1 MAVAFDIQRVAIAQM
16 APKLGDIGANLERH
30 HEYIREASA
39 QGAHLIVF
47 PELGLTGYQTQDLTL
62 EVARSAAS
70 PEIQS
75 IVDMSKEIDVLF
87 SFVEETD
94 DHRFYVTAL
103 YASKGEVVH
112 KHRKVYLPTYGMF
125 DERRYFAPGD
135 RFDVWKSSLGTLG
148 VLICED
154 AWHLSAPYLLAM
166 QKATLLLVP
175 ASSPWRNTMA
185 AAEFGSHAFWRHL
198 LQMYAQLLGVHI
210 VFANRVGY
218 EDGVHFY
225 GGSGIV
231 APNGSWLVEAGTGES
246 ELIVAEIDRRLT
258 RRTRYTT
265 PLVRDE
271 RVHLVA
277 SQLQALLQRGD
288 FGAPGH

>member
-1 MAVAFDIQRVAIAQM
+1 MASDIQRVAIAQI
-16 APKLGDIGANLERH
+16 APKLGDLGANLERH

-39 QGAHLIVF
+39 QGAQLIVF

-62 EVARSAAS
+62 EVARSATS

-75 IVDMSKEIDVLF
+75 IVDQSREIDVLF
-87 SFVEETD
+87 SFVEETQ
-94 DHRFYVTAL
+94 DHLFYVTAL
-103 YASKGEVVH
+103 YASQGKVVH

-135 RFDVWKSSLGTLG
+135 RFDAYASSLGTASI
-148 VLICED
+148 LICED

-166 QKATLLLVP
+166 QQATLLLVP

-225 GGSGIV
+225 GGSGVV
-231 APNGSWLVEAGTGES
+231 APNGSWLVEAATAKANWLS
-246 ELIVAEIDRRLT
+246 PRSTA
-258 RRTRYTT
+258 
-265 PLVRDE
+265 
-271 RVHLVA
+271 A
-277 SQLQALLQRGD
+277 
-288 FGAPGH
+288 